1 MIKYVFARH
10 SMKQILGNEY
20 RLNYYKNIF
29 VQEKH
34 IQQLKKAIRD
44 KEAPL
49 KVSQTRLEART
60 HRPDVEL
67 CRDPPYH
74 RLVDEVGQIQESL
87 DLLNRKL
94 NEAEHSHQVNKV
106 LSNLVKYIVT
116 NCKKGHGW
124 YLTGFLINKDFYTF
138 NLQF

>member
-1 MIKYVFARH
+1 MCNYIIFIK
-10 SMKQILGNEY
+10 
-20 RLNYYKNIF
+20 
-29 VQEKH
+29 QEKH

-74 RLVDEVGQIQESL
+74 RLV
-87 DLLNRKL
+87 
-94 NEAEHSHQVNKV
+94 SH
-106 LSNLVKYIVT
+106 
-116 NCKKGHGW
+116 
-124 YLTGFLINKDFYTF
+124 FINK
-138 NLQF
+138 NLDRFT